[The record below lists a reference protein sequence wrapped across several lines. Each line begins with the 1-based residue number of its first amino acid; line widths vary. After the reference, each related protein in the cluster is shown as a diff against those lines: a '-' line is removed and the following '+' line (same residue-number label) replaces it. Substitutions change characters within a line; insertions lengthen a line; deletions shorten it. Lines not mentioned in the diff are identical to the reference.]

1 MCECVWVGGGK
12 PRGVWESPCTRH
24 FRRGGQQAFPFGWP
38 PVFFFLLNTNID
50 FSFALGAIGDY
61 QRLIARNI
69 KHPGGCTHFGRVD
82 RARKDSL
89 VRKRE
94 RERGGKKA
102 RCRKR
107 GMVDNSSSSKAQT
120 VSPTPSS
127 PINSYCKI
135 SHPTPKPHEQF
146 LNWVD
151 AFVFT
156 HESALLIPLP
166 TIYCS
171 FNVGDINSLYTS
183 WLDEFCV
190 FSTLTSTIVTNNSF
204 AVNWRSWGNFEVFLS
219 HCSVEHT
226 AVCPHC

>member
-1 MCECVWVGGGK
+1 MRWCVSVCGWVEESQGECGSPHARATSGGEVSK
-12 PRGVWESPCTRH
+12 R
-24 FRRGGQQAFPFGWP
+24 FPLAGP
-38 PVFFFLLNTNID
+38 LFFFLLNTNID

-94 RERGGKKA
+94 GGKKA

-146 LNWVD
+146 LN
-151 AFVFT
+151 
-156 HESALLIPLP
+156 
-166 TIYCS
+166 
-171 FNVGDINSLYTS
+171 
-183 WLDEFCV
+183 
-190 FSTLTSTIVTNNSF
+190 
-204 AVNWRSWGNFEVFLS
+204 
-219 HCSVEHT
+219 
-226 AVCPHC
+226 